1 LNATLKGTRQRE
13 SYILPSNKRLES
25 NDRLQHAAFLLL
37 QTSLQ
42 PFDGWKMSVTLLS
55 AVGQLA
61 LLEQR
66 KISPL
71 ELADEYIGQ
80 IERINPYLNA
90 IIDFDAERIRSQA
103 REARFGALA
112 GLPLTIKSA
121 IAVQGHRCE
130 IGSVL
135 HRGNISACDAEAVR
149 RLRSGGA
156 VFLGTTNCPEFL
168 MAYET
173 DNLLYGKTS
182 NPWDLDRTAG
192 GSSGGEAAA
201 IVAGLSAGGLG
212 SDSGGSVREPAH
224 FCGICS
230 LKPTPGRVPG
240 RGAKPPCIGPFSTLG
255 AVGPMG
261 RTVADV
267 NLFFRLLASQDPL
280 DPVSPPVQLRSISIE
295 DAKAIPIGWFEDDG
309 LIPVTAETRQA
320 VQDAARAL
328 ERQGFTIRPFRP
340 TWLEAARELWWKFFV
355 QCGAMFYAPTI
366 RGREQDLSPIFRNF
380 LEIARSKPPLT
391 AESLLQAWA
400 DCDLVRAKLLEEMRE
415 VPILLTPVCAVPAF
429 RHGEREWRIEGATVG
444 YLDAMRYTQWFNVL
458 ASPAAV
464 VPVGTSAEGLPIGVQ
479 VAGRPFEDETVLA
492 IAAAIELAFGYRVPP
507 LALLA

>member
-1 LNATLKGTRQRE
+1 MN
-13 SYILPSNKRLES
+13 
-25 NDRLQHAAFLLL
+25 
-37 QTSLQ
+37 
-42 PFDGWKMSVTLLS
+42 VTLLP
-55 AVGQLA
+55 AVAQLA

-80 IERINPYLNA
+80 IERLNPLLNA
-90 IIDFDAERIRSQA
+90 IIDFDAEQVRSQA
-103 REARFGALA
+103 RQAGSGALG
-112 GLPLTIKSA
+112 GLPLTIKSS

-130 IGSVL
+130 IGSLLNRDSV
-135 HRGNISACDAEAVR
+135 SDCDAEAVA
-149 RLRSGGA
+149 RLRGSGA

-182 NPWDLDRTAG
+182 NPWDLDRSAG

-201 IVAGLSAGGLG
+201 IAAGLSAGGLG

-240 RGAKPPCIGPFSTLG
+240 RGHNPPCVGPFSTLG
-255 AVGPMG
+255 AIGPIG

-267 NLFFRLLASQDPL
+267 NLLFRLLAAQDPL
-280 DPVSPPVQLRSISIE
+280 DPASPPVALRSISIE

-309 LIPVTAETRQA
+309 IIPVTSETRHA
-320 VQDAARAL
+320 VREAAKAL
-328 ERQGFTIRPFRP
+328 ERQGFKVQPFRP
-340 TWLEAARELWWKFFV
+340 VWLEAARELWWKFFV

-366 RGREQDLSPIFRNF
+366 RGRERDLSPVFLNF
-380 LEIARSKPPLT
+380 LEIAHSKPLLT
-391 AESLLQAWA
+391 AESLLRAWA
-400 DCDLVRAKLLEEMRE
+400 DCDLVRGKLLAEMRE
-415 VPILLTPVCAVPAF
+415 TPILLTPVCAIPAF
-429 RHGEREWRIEGATVG
+429 RHGEREWKIDGATVG

-458 ASPAAV
+458 AAPAAV
-464 VPVGTSAEGLPIGVQ
+464 VPVGASTEGLPIGVQ
-479 VAGRPFEDETVLA
+479 VAGRPFEDEGVLA
-492 IAAAIELAFGYRVPP
+492 VAAAVERAFGYRPPP
-507 LALLA
+507 LAESSSLS